1 MIVLP
6 IGLILLVKYLRPRLL
21 DALALALLASGGIYL
36 FSNQMVEW
44 YPPQAFDGPHQV
56 IFENEFA
63 CANHY
68 LRRGFGTGEEPV
80 LVDFTMFEK
89 YCKLCRIGTDVLD
102 AGGVD
107 TLQFVG
113 FERPEPELAKVF
125 TPPPGFSLSR
135 TEDVRMRWLD
145 RVQFRHLNPIPKRR
159 FKVYTYVRPRGS
171 TD

>member
-1 MIVLP
+1 MARIIKQKVP
-6 IGLILLVKYLRPRLL
+6 DDRPADGFILLLKNLRPRLL

-44 YPPQAFDGPHQV
+44 YPAQAFDGPRQV

-107 TLQFVG
+107 TCNSWV
-113 FERPEPELAKVF
+113 
-125 TPPPGFSLSR
+125 LSGPSPSWPR
-135 TEDVRMRWLD
+135 CS
-145 RVQFRHLNPIPKRR
+145 RR
-159 FKVYTYVRPRGS
+159 LRAS
-171 TD
+171 A